1 MSNLM
6 TCTKKGCTARRFRD
20 SDRCF
25 NHQGLPGLP
34 GGAFF
39 KAWFIFCALV
49 ALVMIGAFLWGGFEI
64 VTWVTSQ

>member
-1 MSNLM
+1 MSNSMLK
-6 TCTKKGCTARRFRD
+6 CSKKGCTARRFMD

-25 NHQGLPGLP
+25 DHQGMP

-39 KAWFIFCALV
+39 KAWFVFCAVL